1 MKRKMFFALVYLCLS
16 LVLACTIS
24 LIIAKLY
31 DFAIIEVLFWVGLV
45 VVSLGCLASI
55 GGDATEIRRFDGTVD
70 GQYQSFA
77 NFYKN
82 FMKHGVF
89 DPKVSGIS
97 IIFAGTLLILIS
109 YFLG

>member
-1 MKRKMFFALVYLCLS
+1 MKRKMFNALMYLFLS
-16 LVLACTIS
+16 LILACIIS
-24 LIIAKLY
+24 LIIAKLC
-31 DFAIIEVLFWVGLV
+31 DFAIITVLFWVGLL
-45 VVSLGCLASI
+45 VVSVGCLSSI
-55 GGDATEIRRFDGTVD
+55 GGDATEVRRFDGTVD
-70 GQYQSFA
+70 GQYQSFP

-97 IIFAGTLLILIS
+97 IIFAGIMLIFIS

>member
-1 MKRKMFFALVYLCLS
+1 MKKKIFNALMYLFLS
-16 LVLACTIS
+16 LILACSIS
-24 LIIAKLY
+24 LIIAKVY
-31 DFAIIEVLFWVGLV
+31 DFAIIDVLFGVGLV
-45 VVSLGCLASI
+45 VVSVGCLASI

-82 FMKHGVF
+82 FMKQGVF

-97 IIFAGTLLILIS
+97 IIFAGILLILIS